1 MKDKI
6 SNMFMFYV
14 LYLYGIPLGIRVGNV
29 VGKVVGMALMP
40 SIPKSVLGHFC
51 MIFLQNPDLDRGF
64 NRPSI
69 KGLTNTRS
77 RVLLN
82 PR

>member
-14 LYLYGIPLGIRVGNV
+14 LYLYRIPLVIRVGNE

-40 SIPKSVLGHFC
+40 SMPKFILGQFC
-51 MIFLQNPDLDRGF
+51 RI
-64 NRPSI
+64 
-69 KGLTNTRS
+69 LTKT
-77 RVLLN
+77 
-82 PR
+82 